1 MRVEDAPVV
10 AGADDSS
17 PAATPHRPAASSG
30 NDTTTTTIVNAAIAT
45 IAAVVAV
52 LGPAAPT
59 GSRAVDVVLIGAG
72 VFAVVLVA
80 GRAPWW
86 SVAVAAGVAAAI
98 ALDPVLMIVAV
109 AGLATALWAG
119 SSRRVHPELLAVAT
133 GVTCNVLCRAELHV
147 RLGLSAAISLVAVA
161 LVFVA
166 GLRRC
171 SKLVRRIAWF
181 GLAALALVA
190 GVSSAAFGYA
200 AYQSRHELGAGQST
214 AELGVVALQEGR
226 FGEAADW
233 FRQSAALLDSAHAR
247 MTKPWMLPAAAVP
260 IVAQHRSAI
269 VDMSDVGAVGAHTV
283 ADALAEIDLDSLRA
297 TDGRIDLDAL
307 SRLIE
312 PLDQVQQALVR
323 LQTTTDSSRSVWL
336 VHRATYQLDDFAESI
351 DEHLPSLNQ
360 ALDAIRVAPQ
370 MLGAD
375 GPRDYLVLFTTP
387 SESRGGGGMPGTYA
401 ELHVED
407 GKLSLGETGRVGD
420 LDGAAQAAGAVVH
433 GNEAFL
439 AQYGQFGYNTDGG
452 HVGNAAFRNLTMTPD
467 FPTAGSV
474 AADLYQ
480 QTTGHH
486 VDGVIALDPTV
497 LSALLRY
504 TGPIQLATLPET
516 LTADNAAEFLLR
528 GQYVAADDDTDL
540 RVDSL
545 AEVATQTFQKLM
557 SGALPDPINLAR
569 DMGPLVGEHRLMM
582 WSANPDEQALMEQVG
597 LAGAMPSPDGANGW
611 AVTVT
616 NAAGN
621 KIDSYLERAAGFEA
635 TTDAAT
641 GTTTATLRVD
651 LTNTAPADGL
661 PRYIIGNRRGLPAGT
676 SRLYVSFYSPLS
688 LTSVTVDGVPT
699 PVSVGGEHGWNVYSL
714 YVDIP
719 AGETRSFD
727 VQLSGVL
734 DRPADVVTWT
744 QPLAN
749 PLQPL

>member
-1 MRVEDAPVV
+1 MIE
-10 AGADDSS
+10 ADVNLPPATSQR
-17 PAATPHRPAASSG
+17 AATPPGIATAI
-30 NDTTTTTIVNAAIAT
+30 IVSAIAAV
-45 IAAVVAV
+45 AAVVAA

-72 VFAVVLVA
+72 VLALVLVA
-80 GRAPWW
+80 EGAPWW
-86 SVAVAAGVAAAI
+86 SPAIAAGVAAAI
-98 ALDPVLMIVAV
+98 ALDPVLMVVAA
-109 AGLATALWAG
+109 AGLAAALRAG
-119 SSRRVHPELLAVAT
+119 SSRRSHPELLAVSM
-133 GVTCNVLCRAELHV
+133 GITCNVLCRAELHV
-147 RLGLSAAISLVAVA
+147 RLGLSAAISLAALA
-161 LVFVA
+161 LVFVT
-166 GLRRC
+166 GIRRR
-171 SKLVRRIAWF
+171 SKRVRRIAWF
-181 GLAALALVA
+181 GLAALVLVA
-190 GVSSAAFGYA
+190 GASSAAFGYA

-214 AELGVVALQEGR
+214 AELGVVALQEGK

-260 IVAQHRSAI
+260 VVAQHRSAV
-269 VDMSDVGAVGAHTV
+269 VDMSAAGADGAHTV

-312 PLDQVQQALVR
+312 PLEHVQQALVR
-323 LQTTTDSSRSVWL
+323 LQTTTDSARSVWL
-336 VHRATYQLDDFAESI
+336 VRRATYQLDDFAESI
-351 DEHLPSLNQ
+351 AEHLPSLNR

-375 GPRDYLVLFTTP
+375 GARDYLLLFTTP

-407 GKLSLGETGRVGD
+407 GKLTLGETGRVED
-420 LDGAAQAAGAVVH
+420 LDRAAEAAGAVVH

-439 AQYGQFGYNTDGG
+439 TQYGQFGYDTDDG
-452 HVGNAAFRNLTMTPD
+452 HVGDAAFRNLTMTPD
-467 FPTAGSV
+467 FPTVGAV
-474 AADLYQ
+474 AADLYE

-486 VDGVIALDPTV
+486 VDGVIAIDPTV
-497 LSALLRY
+497 LGALLRY

-516 LTADNAAEFLLR
+516 LTADNATEFLLR
-528 GQYVAADDDTDL
+528 GQYVAAADVDL

-557 SGALPDPINLAR
+557 SGALPDPMELAR
-569 DMGPLVGEHRLMM
+569 DMGPLVGERRLTM

-597 LAGAMPSPDGANGW
+597 LAGAMPSLDGANGW

-616 NAAGN
+616 NAGGS

-635 TTDAAT
+635 TTDPAT
-641 GTTTATLRVD
+641 GTTTATLRVQ
-651 LTNTAPADGL
+651 LSNTAPAEGL
-661 PRYIIGNRRGLPAGT
+661 PRYIIGNRFGLPLGT
-676 SRLYVSFYSPLS
+676 SRLYVSFYSPLA
-688 LTSVTVDGVPT
+688 LTSVTVGGVPT
-699 PVSVGGEHGWNVYSL
+699 AVSIGAEHGWNVYSL

-719 AGETRSFD
+719 SGEARSFE
-727 VQLSGVL
+727 VHLSGTL
-734 DRPADVVTWT
+734 DRPDDVVTWT